1 MPELPEVETIVR
13 GLRPYL
19 EGAELGIF
27 RLLFPPL
34 LRRVPRAALA
44 AFEGTKVTSLK
55 RRGKMIL
62 VECEGGRTLVFHLMM
77 TGQMLIER
85 PEVPADKHVR
95 LIVPLIGRDREL
107 RFRDVRKFGF
117 LCCLGPSGSSPV
129 PELEALGPEALDIDF
144 RSLARLFQGRRA
156 CIKGLLLDQRA
167 IAGLG
172 NIYADE
178 VLFRARIH
186 PLTPAASLGEEE
198 LKILWKSIR
207 AILRLA
213 ISRKGSSIRDYT
225 DPNGDPGDFQALHKV
240 YGREGGK
247 CPRCKAGIRRIKV
260 SGRSTFYCPHCQKKV
275 RLKKSMQRKFG

>member
-13 GLRPYL
+13 GLRPCL
-19 EGAELGIF
+19 EGAEMGTF

-34 LRRVPRAALA
+34 LRRAPGVALV
-44 AFEGTKVTSLK
+44 AFEGKKITAVK

-62 VECEGGRTLVFHLMM
+62 VECDDGWTLVFHLKM

-85 PEVPADKHVR
+85 PEAPADKHVR
-95 LIVPLIGRDREL
+95 LIVPLVGRDREL

-117 LCCLGPSGSSPV
+117 LCCLGPAGSSQV
-129 PELEALGPEALDIDF
+129 PELDALGPEPLEMDL
-144 RSLARLFQGRRA
+144 RSFARLFQGRRGR
-156 CIKGLLLDQRA
+156 IKSLLLDQRT
-167 IAGLG
+167 IAGIG

-186 PLTPAASLGEEE
+186 PLTPAASLAEEK
-198 LKILWKSIR
+198 LKIFWKSMR

-225 DPNGDPGDFQALHKV
+225 DPNGDPGDFQVLHKV

-247 CPRCKAGIRRIKV
+247 CPRCKEAIRRIKV
-260 SGRSTFYCPHCQKKV
+260 NGRSTFYCPHCQKK
-275 RLKKSMQRKFG
+275 L

>member
-19 EGAELGIF
+19 EGVEMGTF

-34 LRRVPRAALA
+34 LRRAPGVALA
-44 AFEGTKVTSLK
+44 AFEGKKVMTVK

-62 VECEGGRTLVFHLMM
+62 VECEGGRTLVFHLKM

-85 PEVPADKHVR
+85 PEAPADKHVR
-95 LIVPLIGRDREL
+95 LIVTLVGRDREL
-107 RFRDVRKFGF
+107 RFRDIRKLGF
-117 LCCLGPSGSSPV
+117 LCCLGPSGPSQV
-129 PELEALGPEALDIDF
+129 PELDALGPEPLEIDF
-144 RSLARLFQGRRA
+144 RSFARLFQGRRGR
-156 CIKGLLLDQRA
+156 IKSLLLDQKT
-167 IAGLG
+167 IAGIG

-186 PLTPAASLGEEE
+186 PLTSAASLAEGE
-198 LKILWKSIR
+198 LKILWKSMR

-225 DPNGDPGDFQALHKV
+225 DPNGDPGDFQELHKV
-240 YGREGGK
+240 YGKEGEK
-247 CPRCKAGIRRIKV
+247 CPRCKEVIRRIKV
-260 SGRSTFYCPHCQKKV
+260 NGRSTFYCPHCQKKV
-275 RLKKSMQRKFG
+275 

>member
-19 EGAELGIF
+19 EGAELGIL

-34 LRRVPRAALA
+34 LRRVPRSALA

-62 VECEGGRTLVFHLMM
+62 VECESGRTLVFHLMM

-85 PEVPADKHVR
+85 PEVPVDRHVR
-95 LIVPLIGRDREL
+95 LIVPLVGRDREL

-129 PELEALGPEALDIDF
+129 PELEALGPEPLEIDF
-144 RSLARLFQGRRA
+144 RSFSRLFQGRRA
-156 CIKGLLLDQRA
+156 CIKGFLLDQRA

-186 PLTPAASLGEEE
+186 PLTRAASLGEEE

-213 ISRKGSSIRDYT
+213 IFRKGSSIRDYT
-225 DPNGDPGDFQALHKV
+225 DPNGDAGDFQALHKV
-240 YGREGGK
+240 YGRAGEK
-247 CPRCKAGIRRIKV
+247 CPRCKAAIRRIKV
-260 SGRSTFYCPHCQKKV
+260 GGRSTFYCPHCQKKV
-275 RLKKSMQRKFG
+275 